1 MSLPSWIQSRIRS
14 AGQRNL
20 SERPSD
26 LGGEERRRRRRR
38 VCIVERFPGVVLDE
52 DGSTCRVV
60 DDVDLD
66 VAWLREVDARVRL
79 AGLHHFDAAR
89 VSSVVWYRSAQ
100 LDRQSI
106 CTRQDIPRVP

>member
-1 MSLPSWIQSRIRS
+1 
-14 AGQRNL
+14 
-20 SERPSD
+20 
-26 LGGEERRRRRRR
+26 
-38 VCIVERFPGVVLDE
+38 
-52 DGSTCRVV
+52 
-60 DDVDLD
+60 LD